1 MLPCLNAWVYFG
13 ARHDLVCLCRLEM
26 LPWASSAGVSGGVGL
41 LRDSVSS
48 PCHLW
53 QTLGQEWMEMAVAQ
67 VAVSA
72 PDSPYPPSS
81 LWIHRIM
88 GWFGLKGTLKMVRR
102 GSHQAMGPT
111 GDAGP

>member
-1 MLPCLNAWVYFG
+1 
-13 ARHDLVCLCRLEM
+13 
-26 LPWASSAGVSGGVGL
+26 
-41 LRDSVSS
+41 
-48 PCHLW
+48 
-53 QTLGQEWMEMAVAQ
+53 MAVAQ